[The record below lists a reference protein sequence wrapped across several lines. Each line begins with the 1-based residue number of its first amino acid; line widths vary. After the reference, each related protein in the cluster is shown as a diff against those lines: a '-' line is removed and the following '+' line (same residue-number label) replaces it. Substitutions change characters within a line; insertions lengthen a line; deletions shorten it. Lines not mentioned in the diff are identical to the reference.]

1 MSEPAGTAARP
12 LRVKSNVF
20 GSEPRCNGLLLH
32 AMLGVPP
39 VFVVVEALMC
49 QSRYPKRIAITA
61 LALAL
66 VAGVQLTAA
75 AGIDPHRPA
84 CVDAR
89 CRKIMS
95 FLKANYCGESPYGN
109 GPKDSCQIKSPK
121 GPRPGVD
128 VVTDF
133 GCDWSDAKRTMDCK
147 QQGEP
152 PASFRSLLIAE
163 LRRLGLP
170 ANADGRTYF
179 TIWKSTASGWSLA
192 AADYQRPVGSD
203 VELCQVIVI
212 VDQSWHVRVLRKVPF
227 RKTSM
232 DVPAMTQW
240 SPIDLADVDGD
251 GRTDVILQGD
261 HCEDHWLEAVS
272 VDQRFPRTL
281 FSGLGYYL

>member
-1 MSEPAGTAARP
+1 VPDEIPNLERMTAIFSASRIPIAGRVMILRSCDSRPPMSAQ
-12 LRVKSNVF
+12 VKSNVF

-128 VVTDF
+128 VVADF
-133 GCDWSDAKRTMDCK
+133 GCDWSDAKRAMDCK

-152 PASFRSLLIAE
+152 PASFRSLLIA
-163 LRRLGLP
+163 
-170 ANADGRTYF
+170 DC
-179 TIWKSTASGWSLA
+179 
-192 AADYQRPVGSD
+192 VG
-203 VELCQVIVI
+203 
-212 VDQSWHVRVLRKVPF
+212 
-227 RKTSM
+227 
-232 DVPAMTQW
+232 
-240 SPIDLADVDGD
+240 
-251 GRTDVILQGD
+251 
-261 HCEDHWLEAVS
+261 
-272 VDQRFPRTL
+272 
-281 FSGLGYYL
+281 

>member
-1 MSEPAGTAARP
+1 
-12 LRVKSNVF
+12 
-20 GSEPRCNGLLLH
+20 
-32 AMLGVPP
+32 MLGVPP

-49 QSRYPKRIAITA
+49 RSRYPKRIAMAA

-75 AGIDPHRPA
+75 AGKDPHRPA

-95 FLKANYCGESPYGN
+95 FLKANYCGESQYGN
-109 GPKDSCQIKSPK
+109 GPKNSCQIKSPK
-121 GPRPGVD
+121 GPRLDVD
-128 VVTDF
+128 VVADF
-133 GCDWSDAKRTMDCK
+133 GCGWSNAKRAMECK

-152 PASFRSLLIAE
+152 PASVRNLLIAE

-170 ANADGRTYF
+170 ANADGQTYF
-179 TIWKSTASGWSLA
+179 TTWRSTASGWSLA
-192 AADYQRPVGSD
+192 TAHYQRPVGSD

-212 VDQSWHVRVLRKVPF
+212 IDQSSHVRVLRKVPF
-227 RKTSM
+227 RKTNM

-240 SPIDLADVDGD
+240 SPIDLSDVDGD
-251 GRTDVILQGD
+251 GRVDVILQGD
-261 HCEDHWLEAVS
+261 AYEDHWLEVVS
-272 VDQRFPRTL
+272 VGQRSPRTV

>member
-1 MSEPAGTAARP
+1 
-12 LRVKSNVF
+12 
-20 GSEPRCNGLLLH
+20 
-32 AMLGVPP
+32 MLGVPP
-39 VFVVVEALMC
+39 VFVVVEALMSR
-49 QSRYPKRIAITA
+49 SRYPKRIAITA
-61 LALAL
+61 LALVL
-66 VAGVQLTAA
+66 VAGVQVTAA

-109 GPKDSCQIKSPK
+109 GPKNSCQIKSPK

-133 GCDWSDAKRTMDCK
+133 GCDWSDAKRAIECK

-170 ANADGRTYF
+170 ANADGQTYF

-203 VELCQVIVI
+203 VELCQVIV
-212 VDQSWHVRVLRKVPF
+212 DQSWHVRVLRKVPF
-227 RKTSM
+227 RKTNM

-261 HCEDHWLEAVS
+261 HYEDHWLEAVS
-272 VDQRFPRTL
+272 VGQRFPRTL

>member
-1 MSEPAGTAARP
+1 M
-12 LRVKSNVF
+12 LR
-20 GSEPRCNGLLLH
+20 
-32 AMLGVPP
+32 VPP
-39 VFVVVEALMC
+39 VFVVVEPLMC

-75 AGIDPHRPA
+75 AGKDPHRPA
-84 CVDAR
+84 CVDAQY
-89 CRKIMS
+89 RKTMS
-95 FLKANYCGESPYGN
+95 FLKENYCGESPYGN
-109 GPKDSCQIKSPK
+109 GPKDSCQIKNPK

-133 GCDWSDAKRTMDCK
+133 GCDWSDAKRAMDCK

-170 ANADGRTYF
+170 PNADGRTYF

-192 AADYQRPVGSD
+192 AANYQRPVGSD

-212 VDQSWHVRVLRKVPF
+212 VDQSSHLRVLRKGPF
-227 RKTSM
+227 RKTNM

-261 HCEDHWLEAVS
+261 RYEDHWLEAVS
-272 VDQRFPRTL
+272 VGPRFPRTL

>member
-1 MSEPAGTAARP
+1 
-12 LRVKSNVF
+12 
-20 GSEPRCNGLLLH
+20 
-32 AMLGVPP
+32 
-39 VFVVVEALMC
+39 MC
-49 QSRYPKRIAITA
+49 RSRYSKCIAITA

-75 AGIDPHRPA
+75 AGKDPHRPG

-133 GCDWSDAKRTMDCK
+133 GCDWSEAKRAMECK

-152 PASFRSLLIAE
+152 SASFRSLLITE
-163 LRRLGLP
+163 LRWLGLP
-170 ANADGRTYF
+170 ANADGQTYF

-212 VDQSWHVRVLRKVPF
+212 IDQSSHVRVLRKVPF
-227 RKTSM
+227 RKTNM

-240 SPIDLADVDGD
+240 FPIDLADVDGV
-251 GRTDVILQGD
+251 GLTDVILQGD
-261 HCEDHWLEAVS
+261 DHEDHWLEVVS
-272 VDQRFPRTL
+272 VGQRSLRTL

>member
-1 MSEPAGTAARP
+1 
-12 LRVKSNVF
+12 
-20 GSEPRCNGLLLH
+20 
-32 AMLGVPP
+32 MLGVPL

-49 QSRYPKRIAITA
+49 RSRYPKRIAITA

-75 AGIDPHRPA
+75 AGKDPHRPA

-133 GCDWSDAKRTMDCK
+133 SCDWSDAKRAMECK

-152 PASFRSLLIAE
+152 PGSFRSLLIAE

-170 ANADGRTYF
+170 ANADGQTYF

-212 VDQSWHVRVLRKVPF
+212 IDQSSHVRVLRKVPF
-227 RKTSM
+227 RKTNM

-251 GRTDVILQGD
+251 GQTDVILQGD
-261 HCEDHWLEAVS
+261 HYEDHWLEAVS
-272 VDQRFPRTL
+272 VGQRFPRTL